1 MGSKNTEHWKIHLT
15 SSQDEDTYSIV
26 VAEMATSLQQ
36 QLAAIAANSTH
47 QLDLKAQKA
56 QHSKSLLFDARDAA
70 TQNFETLYQLC
81 LEGFHELCQL
91 DTRFLPFSRNLFSE
105 QSKNEDRTTMT
116 ATQNGELD
124 VVIERFLALL
134 GGRLLL
140 KPGIKAAEWMVRRF
154 RVHEYNTQALLL
166 TFLPYHAQP
175 IFPTLLSILPD
186 QLPPLLRFLHPYVA
200 ALQTPP
206 RHAIV
211 TAASNNPAFFT
222 AFSDYVLEA
231 AKLRYQSALLLGF
244 WASVTA
250 QAVNGMV
257 DATRSGR
264 EAVRK
269 QKEEDVLLRVIPT
282 LQKALGVKVPE
293 LYLGSCMIMTI
304 LACKASLSEKVLNAM
319 MEAVAGGWTEQTV
332 EDGLTCLAVLA
343 EEKQQL
349 HLPRKVTRAILHQD
363 NALELLHRI
372 GQKCRADRLL
382 VGIAQG
388 AIADIV
394 DKRDPRAAQMLTAL
408 LDAGVL
414 PRGHTV
420 LVLEATM
427 KAIVELPAVK
437 HAENGRKELLLALG
451 DFGNNEGASQLIE
464 LAAKKAQ
471 LDLAQLDANLALQL
485 EAAPESE
492 EESDEDAKM
501 LDSSAPSD
509 PSLDLTELPKLP
521 SKDSSF
527 LDISNQQLFNSY
539 LAAFQQALPSDQD
552 LAALLDLHSLQR
564 STCKQRP
571 AVLTFFA
578 RAWTSSVPNS
588 ARLKALHITRG
599 LLEEI
604 KKGEHSIDM
613 QALVPY
619 LIAGLAD
626 PVKSIRSAAASTC
639 LALSGL
645 YQNKSGKGKAT
656 GNVEVWSKDIFY
668 GTDSS
673 KIQRLSLAD
682 AQRFMS
688 EALLPILEDCVVDAN
703 YIVQTLADSINATSA
718 NPHSD
723 RKELKASIRTSV
735 YGFLASHLVATPVQ
749 DVKLRLASILSKVG
763 KIAGTARVHIV
774 LPYAREYLTET
785 LPAPTSPGVSALS
798 RALTSCLTHRS
809 SEEVQLLKS
818 LAAGEYGPGTERVT
832 LGFARLRQLWS
843 AMKESA
849 QQDLVDWLVDL
860 SLSVDASEETQTEAV
875 DALRGLSLPT
885 EILVHLVEHL
895 PTVSDLQ
902 GQPTSAKKQR
912 TSRAS
917 DANKAA
923 NISKDK
929 INAAVRRI
937 TLVLELVEESKPERH
952 SELLKGLFYF
962 LSELHHYKILLDS
975 ELVYLQGLIINGLLD
990 VVNGLKSTGNKDVDR
1005 SVIRADLI
1013 VECVRTTSSTQVHHA
1028 SLLLMSALASWA
1040 PDLVL
1045 HSVMPL
1051 FTFMSSTILKQGDD
1065 YSAHVTDQTVARI
1078 IPPLAASLKKR
1089 GKDLISGAAELL
1101 LSFTAAFEHIPLHR
1115 RAGLFRHLVQTLGAG
1130 ESLFAV
1136 VAMLVE
1142 RYPDQGNV
1150 LPFVADLMGEFDVN
1164 VQLQAVS
1171 QYLDLVSDTLK
1182 PKRNLSDV
1190 ILGYGEKD
1198 ADQAKVATSV
1208 LLGGLSEV
1216 LVRDTLRK
1224 KLAKQLKREEGAD
1237 SLRVAYSVLL
1247 EKSMKL
1253 GLQLKSDETLHDSAN
1268 RVLTALLGLMPTKDF
1283 IDASAMLMQSGS
1295 NEIRQQVF
1303 WSLEQRVK
1311 SAKRGDAALQTVFG
1325 ETLSNCALFVAEPQ
1339 PTATRIA
1346 AITCIDNISEKFG
1359 KTDRDAVMHAAEK
1372 IAGPAALGDGN
1383 PDLRRMSLLCL
1394 ASMLEVLED
1403 GFIPILVKTTNY
1415 AVQYLSSELD
1425 KEDPDER
1432 DHAMVTA
1439 CFSYAMAVLDYVP
1452 WMLTGRFLDPLL
1464 TLSCKA
1470 NNYHAKQF
1478 TELASKTVE
1487 ARDIFVSIQKTMGA
1501 VERLGRDAMGL
1512 HMETLLESIKH
1523 HSKSTIAQNA
1533 PLLLGILLEAFDLR
1547 RKLPPSAGSDDSD
1560 EDEDEESTPYELVT
1574 QATMETVL
1582 KLNDA
1587 TFRPFFTKLISW
1599 AGSLP
1604 KKDTEGAIYRYT
1616 SVYSFA
1622 LALFDQLKSLVTSY
1636 AGFLLESAAE
1646 ILAASGSTE
1655 QEISLNDLVL
1665 QTLTA
1670 NFEHDQDGFWQA
1682 PAHFEA
1688 ISLPLLAQLSS
1699 PGKHTEF
1706 LIPAIT
1712 ALAAAAGSP
1721 EHHKAMNT
1729 QIMSYMRHEEAGVRL
1744 AAVKTERALTERLHV
1759 DWISLLPEMLPF
1771 ISELQ
1776 EDDSGEVE
1784 REVGRWIGEVEG
1796 VTGESLEGMLQ

>member
-1 MGSKNTEHWKIHLT
+1 
-15 SSQDEDTYSIV
+15 
-26 VAEMATSLQQ
+26 MASSLQQ

-56 QHSKSLLFDARDAA
+56 QHSKSLLFSPRDAA
-70 TQNFETLYQLC
+70 TQNFDSVYQLC
-81 LEGFHELCQL
+81 LEGFDELCQL
-91 DTRFLPFSRNLFSE
+91 DSRFVPFARNLFSE

-116 ATQNGELD
+116 AKENSELD
-124 VVIERFLALL
+124 SVIEKFLALL

-140 KPGIKAAEWMVRRF
+140 KPGMKAAEWMVRRF

-175 IFPTLLSILPD
+175 IFPTLLSILPE
-186 QLPPLLRFLHPYVA
+186 QLPPIFRFLHPYVA
-200 ALQTPP
+200 SLQTLP
-206 RHAIV
+206 RHAVV
-211 TAASNNPAFFT
+211 TSASNNPAFFT
-222 AFSDYVLEA
+222 ALSEYVLEA
-231 AKLRYQSALLLGF
+231 AKMRYQSAMLLGF

-304 LACKASLSEKVLNAM
+304 LACKASLSERVLNAM

-349 HLPRKVTRAILHQD
+349 HLPRKVTRAVLQQD
-363 NALELLHRI
+363 DSLDIIQRI
-372 GQKCRADRLL
+372 GLKCRADRLL

-388 AIADIV
+388 AIAEIV
-394 DKRDPRAAQMLTAL
+394 DKRDSRATQL
-408 LDAGVL
+408 LGDILESASI

-427 KAIVELPAVK
+427 KAIVDLPASK
-437 HAENGRKELLLALG
+437 QENNGRKELLLALSG
-451 DFGNNEGASQLIE
+451 FGENEGASQLIE
-464 LAAKKAQ
+464 LAAQKSQ
-471 LDLAQLDANLALQL
+471 IDLTQLDANLALQL

-492 EESDEDAKM
+492 DDSDEDVKM

-509 PSLDLTELPKLP
+509 PSLDLSELPRLP

-527 LDISNQQLFNSY
+527 LDVTNQQLFDSY
-539 LAAFQQALPSDQD
+539 VAAFQKALPSDQD
-552 LAALLDLHSLQR
+552 LAALLNLHSLQR
-564 STCKQRP
+564 STCEQRP

-578 RAWTSSVPNS
+578 RCWTSSVPAS

-604 KKGEHSIDM
+604 KKGDHSIDM

-626 PVKSIRSAAASTC
+626 PIKAIRSAAASTC

-645 YQNKSGKGKAT
+645 YQNKPGKSKASGD
-656 GNVEVWSKDIFY
+656 VRVWSKDIFY

-673 KIQRLSLAD
+673 KIQRLSAAD
-682 AQRFMS
+682 AQRFMN

-718 NPHSD
+718 TSHSD

-735 YGFLASHLVATPVQ
+735 YGFLASHLVATPVL
-749 DVKLRLASILSKVG
+749 DVKMRLASILSKVG
-763 KIAGTARVHIV
+763 KIAGTARGHII
-774 LPYAREYLTET
+774 LPYAREYFTET
-785 LPAPTSPGVSALS
+785 LPTSTTTEVVTLSKAL
-798 RALTSCLTHRS
+798 ASCLTHRS
-809 SEEVQLLKS
+809 AEEVQLLKA
-818 LAAGEYGPGTERVT
+818 LASGEFGSETERVT

-843 AMKESA
+843 AMKQNS
-849 QQDLVDWLVDL
+849 QQDLVDWSVEL
-860 SLSVDASEETQTEAV
+860 SLKVVASEETQTEAV
-875 DALRGLSLPT
+875 DTLRNLSLPT
-885 EILVHLVEHL
+885 EILVHLVERL

-902 GQPTSAKKQR
+902 GQPPSTKKQR
-912 TSRAS
+912 TSRVS
-917 DANKAA
+917 DVSKTV

-929 INAAVRRI
+929 LNAAIRRI

-952 SELLKGLFYF
+952 SALLKGLFYF
-962 LSELHHYKILLDS
+962 LSELHHYKLLLDS
-975 ELVYLQGLIINGLLD
+975 ELVYLQGLLINALLD
-990 VVNGLKSTGNKDVDR
+990 VVNGLLKAGPGNKEELVDR

-1089 GKDLISGAAELL
+1089 GKDLISGASELL
-1101 LSFTAAFEHIPLHR
+1101 LSFTAAWEHIPLHR

-1136 VAMLVE
+1136 SAMLVE
-1142 RYPDQGNV
+1142 RYPDQGGV
-1150 LPFVADLMGEFDVN
+1150 LPFVAELMGEFGVE
-1164 VQLQAVS
+1164 VQLGAVR
-1171 QYLDLVSDTLK
+1171 QYLDLVGNTLK
-1182 PKRNLSDV
+1182 VKRGLADV

-1198 ADQAKVATSV
+1198 GEQAKMATSV
-1208 LLGGLSEV
+1208 LLGGLSEI
-1216 LVRDTLRK
+1216 LVRDALKK
-1224 KLAKQLKREEGAD
+1224 KLAKQLKKDEGGKSAET
-1237 SLRVAYSVLL
+1237 LRVTYSVLL
-1247 EKSMKL
+1247 EKSMSL
-1253 GLQLKSDETLHDSAN
+1253 GLQLKADETLHDSAN

-1295 NEIRQQVF
+1295 DEIRQQVF

-1311 SAKRGDAALQTVFG
+1311 SAKRGDVALQSIFG
-1325 ETLSNCALFVAEPQ
+1325 ETLSNCAIFVAKNQ
-1339 PTATRIA
+1339 PVPTRIA
-1346 AITCIDNISEKFG
+1346 AITCIDNIAEKFG
-1359 KTDRDAVMHAAEK
+1359 KTDRDAVMRVATE
-1372 IAGPAALGDGN
+1372 ISGPAALGD
-1383 PDLRRMSLLCL
+1383 DDLELRRMSLLCL
-1394 ASMLEVLED
+1394 ASMLEVLGD
-1403 GFIPILVKTTNY
+1403 GFIPLLGKTTEF
-1415 AVQYLSSELD
+1415 AIKYLGEEL
-1425 KEDPDER
+1425 EEEEEEER
-1432 DHAMVTA
+1432 DYGMVTA
-1439 CFSYAMAVLDYVP
+1439 GFSYAMAVLDYVP
-1452 WMLTGRFLDPLL
+1452 YMLTGKFLDELL
-1464 TLSCKA
+1464 VLSAKA

-1478 TELASKTVE
+1478 TELAAKTVE
-1487 ARDIFVSIQKTMGA
+1487 ANSLFTSVQKTMPA
-1501 VERLGRDAMGL
+1501 VEKLGRDAMGL
-1512 HMETLLESIKH
+1512 HMETLLDAITH
-1523 HSKSTIAQNA
+1523 HPKSTIAKNA
-1533 PLLLGILLEAFDLR
+1533 PLLLGTLLEAFDLR
-1547 RKLPPSAGSDDSD
+1547 RKLPPSSPSDSD
-1560 EDEDEESTPYELVT
+1560 SSSSSVSSEDEESTPYDLVT
-1574 QATMETVL
+1574 QATMSTVL

-1587 TFRPFFTKLISW
+1587 TFRPFFTKLVAW

-1604 KKDTEGAIYRYT
+1604 IKDVEGKRYREI
-1616 SVYSFA
+1616 SLWSFA
-1622 LALFDQLKSLVTSY
+1622 FALFDQLKSLVTSY
-1636 AGFLLESAAE
+1636 AGFLLESAAN
-1646 ILAASGSTE
+1646 ILSNTDEKSAE
-1655 QEISLNDLVL
+1655 LNDLAL

-1670 NFEHDQDGFWQA
+1670 NFTHDADGFWQS
-1682 PAHFEA
+1682 PSHFEA
-1688 ISLPLLAQLSS
+1688 IAGPLLGLLGV
-1699 PGKHTEF
+1699 PDKHSEY

-1712 ALAAAAGSP
+1712 SLAAAAGSP
-1721 EHHKAMNT
+1721 EHHKVMNT
-1729 QIMSYMRHEEAGVRL
+1729 AIMAFMRSEEKDVRL
-1744 AAVKTERALTERLHV
+1744 MAVKVERALTEKLHV
-1759 DWISLLPEMLPF
+1759 DWISLLPEMLPV

-1776 EDDSGEVE
+1776 EDDCGEIE
-1784 REVGRWIGEVEG
+1784 SEVGRWIAQIEE
-1796 VTGESLEGMLQ
+1796 VTGVGLEGMLQ

>member
-1 MGSKNTEHWKIHLT
+1 
-15 SSQDEDTYSIV
+15 
-26 VAEMATSLQQ
+26 MATALQQ

-56 QHSKSLLFDARDAA
+56 QHSKSLLFEARDAA
-70 TQNFETLYQLC
+70 TQNFDTIYQLC
-81 LEGFHELCQL
+81 LEGFDELCQL
-91 DTRFLPFSRNLFSE
+91 DSRFVPFARNLFNE

-116 ATQNGELD
+116 AQQNGELD
-124 VVIERFLALL
+124 VVLERFLALL

-140 KPGIKAAEWMVRRF
+140 KPGMKAAEWMVRRF

-175 IFPTLLSILPD
+175 IFPTLLSILPE
-186 QLPPLLRFLHPYVA
+186 QLPPNFRFLHPYVA
-200 ALQTPP
+200 SLQSPP
-206 RHAIV
+206 RHAVV
-211 TAASNNPAFFT
+211 TAASNSPAFFT

-264 EAVRK
+264 ETIRK

-319 MEAVAGGWTEQTV
+319 MEAVAGGWTDQTV

-343 EEKQQL
+343 EEKQHL
-349 HLPRKVTRAILHQD
+349 HLPRKVTRAIIHQD
-363 NALELLHRI
+363 DSLDIIQRI
-372 GQKCRADRLL
+372 GLKCRADRLL
-382 VGIAQG
+382 VGAAQG
-388 AIADIV
+388 AIVEIV
-394 DKRDPRAAQMLTAL
+394 DKRDQRGAEMLTAIL
-408 LDAGVL
+408 QAGVL
-414 PRGHTV
+414 PRGHVV

-427 KAIVELPAVK
+427 KAIVDLSPAG
-437 HAENGRKELLLALG
+437 AQDNGRKELLLALG
-451 DFGNNEGASQLIE
+451 GLGEQEGGSKLLE
-464 LAAKKAQ
+464 MAAQRSQ

-485 EAAPESE
+485 EAPPESE
-492 EESDEDAKM
+492 EESDGDVKM
-501 LDSSAPSD
+501 IDSSAPSD
-509 PSLDLTELPKLP
+509 PSLDLSELPKLP

-527 LDISNQQLFNSY
+527 LDTANHHLFESY
-539 LAAFQQALPSDQD
+539 LAAFQKALPSDQD
-552 LAALLDLHSLQR
+552 LAALLNLHSLQR
-564 STCKQRP
+564 STCEQRP

-578 RAWTSSVPNS
+578 RVWTSSVPIS

-599 LLEEI
+599 LLEEM
-604 KKGEHSIDM
+604 KKGENSIDM

-619 LIAGLAD
+619 IIAGLAD
-626 PVKSIRSAAASTC
+626 PVRSIRSAAASTC
-639 LALSGL
+639 LALSSL
-645 YQNKSGKGKAT
+645 YQSKSGKGKAAT
-656 GNVEVWSKDIFY
+656 GDVRVWSKDIFY

-673 KIQRLSLAD
+673 QIQRLSLVD
-682 AQRFMS
+682 AQKFMS
-688 EALLPILEDCVVDAN
+688 EALLPIVEDCIIDLG
-703 YIVQTLADSINATSA
+703 YIIQTLADSINATSA
-718 NPHSD
+718 TAHAE
-723 RKELKASIRTSV
+723 RKDLKASIRTSL
-735 YGFLASHLVATPVQ
+735 YGFLASHLVATPVL
-749 DVKLRLASILSKVG
+749 DVKLRLAAILSKIG
-763 KIAGTARVHIV
+763 KIAGTSRVHII
-774 LPYAREYLTET
+774 LPYAREYLTKT
-785 LPAPTSPGVSALS
+785 TSTPTSAEVITLS
-798 RALTSCLTHRS
+798 RALVSCLTHRS
-809 SEEVQLLKS
+809 AEEVQLLKS
-818 LAAGEYGPGTERVT
+818 LANGEFGPGTERAK

-843 AMKESA
+843 AMKEAS
-849 QQDLVDWLVDL
+849 QLDLVDWLVEL
-860 SLSVDASEETQTEAV
+860 SLKIDASEETQTEAL
-875 DALRGLSLPT
+875 DTLRSLSLPT
-885 EILVHLVEHL
+885 EILVHLVERL
-895 PTVSDLQ
+895 PTVADLQ
-902 GQPTSAKKQR
+902 GQPASAKKQR
-912 TSRAS
+912 TSRVS
-917 DANKAA
+917 DVTKTA

-929 INAAVRRI
+929 INAAIRRI

-990 VVNGLKSTGNKDVDR
+990 VVNGLKSTANKDIDR

-1115 RAGLFRHLVQTLGAG
+1115 RAGLFRHLVQTLGA
-1130 ESLFAV
+1130 EDSLFAV

-1142 RYPDQGNV
+1142 RYPDQTNV
-1150 LPFVADLMGEFDVN
+1150 LPFVAELMGEFDVD
-1164 VQLQAVS
+1164 VQLHAVN
-1171 QYLDLVSDTLK
+1171 QYLDLVFDTLK
-1182 PKRNLSDV
+1182 SKRVLSDI

-1198 ADQAKVATSV
+1198 AEQAKMATSV

-1216 LVRDTLRK
+1216 LVRDALRK
-1224 KLAKQLKREEGAD
+1224 KLAKQLKKDTGAEN
-1237 SLRVAYSVLL
+1237 LRIIYSALL
-1247 EKSMKL
+1247 EKSMQL
-1253 GLQLKSDETLHDSAN
+1253 GLQLKSNEILHESAN

-1295 NEIRQQVF
+1295 DEIRQQVF

-1311 SAKRGDAALQTVFG
+1311 SARRGDPSLQAIFG
-1325 ETLSNCALFVAEPQ
+1325 ETLSNCGIFVEKSQ
-1339 PTATRIA
+1339 PTATRTA
-1346 AITCIDNISEKFG
+1346 AITCIDNFSEKFG
-1359 KTDRDAVMHAAEK
+1359 KTDRDAVMHVAEK
-1372 IAGPAALGDGN
+1372 IAGPAALGDDDR
-1383 PDLRRMSLLCL
+1383 DLRRMSLLCL

-1403 GFIPILVKTTNY
+1403 GFIPIFVKTTNY
-1415 AVQYLSSELD
+1415 AIQYLTEELAE
-1425 KEDPDER
+1425 EDDDER

-1452 WMLTGRFLDPLL
+1452 FMLTGKFLDPLL
-1464 TLSCKA
+1464 TLSAQA
-1470 NNYHAKQF
+1470 NNYHAKHF
-1478 TELASKTVE
+1478 TELASKTVD
-1487 ARDIFVSIQKTMGA
+1487 AKDMFASIQTTMPA
-1501 VERLGRDAMGL
+1501 VEAIGRDAMGL
-1512 HMETLLESIKH
+1512 HMETLLDAIKH
-1523 HSKSTIAQNA
+1523 HPKSTIAKNA

-1547 RKLPPSAGSDDSD
+1547 RKLPPVTDDDEDSDD
-1560 EDEDEESTPYELVT
+1560 DEESTPYELVT
-1574 QATMETVL
+1574 AATMETVL

-1587 TFRPFFTKLISW
+1587 TFRPFFTNLTTW
-1599 AGSLP
+1599 ASSLP
-1604 KKDTEGAIYRYT
+1604 KKDIEGIRHRYI

-1636 AGFLLESAAE
+1636 AGFLLESASE
-1646 ILAASGSTE
+1646 ILSNTGPMDK
-1655 QEISLNDLVL
+1655 QFLQLNDIVL

-1670 NFEHDQDGFWQA
+1670 NFTHDQDGFWQS
-1682 PAHFEA
+1682 PSHFDA
-1688 ISLPLLAQLSS
+1688 ISSPLLSQLSV
-1699 PGKHTEF
+1699 PAKHTEY

-1712 ALAAAAGSP
+1712 SLASAAGSP
-1721 EHHKAMNT
+1721 EHHKSMNT
-1729 QIMSYMRHEEAGVRL
+1729 LIMSYMRHEDSAVRL
-1744 AAVKTERALTERLHV
+1744 AAVKAERALTEKLHV

-1784 REVGRWIGEVEG
+1784 REVGRWILEIEE